1 MFWLRVCF
9 ICWCV
14 APDKRGRVGVWEL
27 ESQEAPHKIAEALGM
42 FANPHTGAPEML
54 TSEFDPRSGREQEAL
69 VALLFSL
76 VTTPGEG
83 MLRAY
88 CSVCTPLCECFL

>member
-1 MFWLRVCF
+1 M
-9 ICWCV
+9 
-14 APDKRGRVGVWEL
+14 WEL